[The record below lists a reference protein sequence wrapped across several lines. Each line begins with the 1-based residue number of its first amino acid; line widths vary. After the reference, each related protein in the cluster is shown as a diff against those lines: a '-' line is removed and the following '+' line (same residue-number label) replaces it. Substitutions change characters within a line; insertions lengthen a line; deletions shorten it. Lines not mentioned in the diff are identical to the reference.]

1 MLNLKQITEGIAIA
15 GQPTADELRQAHSQ
29 GIQTIINL
37 RTPSEAGYSD
47 EEERIVES
55 TGANYASIPVSPQ
68 TLDDLAV
75 ERFSQALSSVNSL
88 PAIVHCQGGGRAGVM
103 TLLHLAIQNGW
114 TLQQA
119 LEQGQE
125 KGIAPDETSPY
136 RPFFE
141 KFIKDHSAGER
152 LAG

>member
-1 MLNLKQITEGIAIA
+1 MLNLKQITQDIAIA
-15 GQPTADELRQAHSQ
+15 GQPTDDELRQAHSQ

-37 RTPSEAGYSD
+37 RTLGEAGYSD
-47 EEERIVES
+47 DEERIVEG
-55 TGANYASIPVSPQ
+55 TGANYVSIPVSPQ

-114 TLQQA
+114 TVQQA
-119 LEQGQE
+119 LEHGQE
-125 KGIAPDETSPY
+125 VGIAPAEDSPY

-141 KFIKDHSAGER
+141 KFIKAHSAGER
-152 LAG
+152 